1 MCRERHVLDKRG
13 KIDGMETT
21 SVYVAYGDANGT
33 MLSPFSIKYSSKY
46 LKIKSPKWTRYINNI
61 FLDIRYGLG
70 RAHAMVYSFV
80 EPLDQEDF
88 SNNCTALILGAFVHY
103 LLQRN
108 TVFCY
113 SHRIGNFHTK
123 CYPIHP

>member
-1 MCRERHVLDKRG
+1 MEKYSARIG

-21 SVYVAYGDANGT
+21 RVYVAYGDANGT
-33 MLSPFSIKYSSKY
+33 TNQNLILIKIFENKVPQMG
-46 LKIKSPKWTRYINNI
+46 KIHINNI

-108 TVFCY
+108 TVC
-113 SHRIGNFHTK
+113 ILL
-123 CYPIHP
+123 